1 MVTRWFAISRAPR
14 QRERTEKQ
22 RLEKLLS
29 ERTREL
35 ERGREQYRLVVE
47 GTQAIPFALDVED
60 GHFEYIGPQGP
71 QRLGFSEDLWK
82 QIGFLD
88 RLMPRDRNGPVR
100 ARIDTSPAGSFELE
114 TS

>member
-1 MVTRWFAISRAPR
+1 MFICTTPSVTSTLSLHDALPIC
-14 QRERTEKQ
+14 
-22 RLEKLLS
+22 LEKLVS

-88 RLMPRDRNGPVR
+88 RLMPRERNSQVR
-100 ARIDTSPAGSFELE
+100 SRIDESSTGSFEIG
-114 TS
+114 

>member
-1 MVTRWFAISRAPR
+1 
-14 QRERTEKQ
+14 
-22 RLEKLLS
+22 
-29 ERTREL
+29 
-35 ERGREQYRLVVE
+35 VVE

-88 RLMPRDRNGPVR
+88 KLMPRDRNGVVRGKIDDSKAGNFEVEASVLTHDEKRVDLRWVR
-100 ARIDTSPAGSFELE
+100 AASRVRAPAS
-114 TS
+114 TRCCAA